1 MVTNPNLCNQ
11 TAASRSIKQVLDLVK
26 MTIDPVCPPLPV
38 EDWTDEHVVSRVLQ
52 GEVLLFEVLMR
63 RHNQRI
69 YRAIRSILWDDS
81 ECEDVMQ
88 ETYVRAFEH
97 LAQFEG
103 RAKFSTWLTR
113 IAVNE
118 SIKRSIAR
126 RKIDPL
132 DIDDSDADLDALLAS
147 DKNAPSP
154 ETSAARVELAALL
167 EDSLLALPPAYR
179 TVLMLR
185 DIEEMSTSE
194 TAEVL
199 AITDT
204 NVKVRLHRAHELL
217 RTELMTRAG
226 ASSPQAF
233 MFPATRCNR
242 VVDAVFH
249 RLNLGR

>member
-1 MVTNPNLCNQ
+1 MTTANP
-11 TAASRSIKQVLDLVK
+11 AI
-26 MTIDPVCPPLPV
+26 PLPV
-38 EDWTDEHVVSRVLQ
+38 EDWTDEHVVQRVLQ
-52 GEVLLFEVLMR
+52 GELLLFEVLMR

-69 YRAIRSILWDDS
+69 YRAIRSILRDDS

-126 RKIDPL
+126 GRLDPIDRE
-132 DIDDSDADLDALLAS
+132 DSDGDHEAMLVTDEAT
-147 DKNAPSP
+147 PSP
-154 ETSAARVELAALL
+154 ESNAARSELAALL
-167 EDSLLALPPAYR
+167 ENSILALPPAYR
-179 TVLMLR
+179 TVLVLR
-185 DIEEMSTSE
+185 DLEEMSTSE
-194 TAEVL
+194 TAQAL
-199 AITDT
+199 SISDT

-217 RTELMTRAG
+217 RTELMSRAG
-226 ASSPQAF
+226 ASGPQAF
-233 MFPATRCNR
+233 TFPAIRCNR

-249 RLNLGR
+249 RLNLKP

>member
-1 MVTNPNLCNQ
+1 
-11 TAASRSIKQVLDLVK
+11 
-26 MTIDPVCPPLPV
+26 MTTTDPACPPLPV
-38 EDWTDEHVVSRVLQ
+38 QDWTDERVVTRVLQ

-69 YRAIRSILWDDS
+69 YRAIRSILHDDS

-126 RKIDPL
+126 ARLHPFEE
-132 DIDDSDADLDALLAS
+132 DLDEDHKPMVATMSAS
-147 DKNAPSP
+147 DQSAPSP
-154 ETSAARVELAALL
+154 EASAARVELAALL
-167 EDSLLALPPAYR
+167 EESILALPSAYR

-194 TAEVL
+194 TAEAL
-199 AITDT
+199 DLTDT

-226 ASSPQAF
+226 VSGSLSF

-242 VVDAVFH
+242 VVDAVLH
-249 RLNLGR
+249 RLNFNR

>member
-1 MVTNPNLCNQ
+1 
-11 TAASRSIKQVLDLVK
+11 VLDFAM
-26 MTIDPVCPPLPV
+26 MTIDSACPPPPV
-38 EDWTDEHVVSRVLQ
+38 EDWTDEHVVTRVLQ

-69 YRAIRSILWDDS
+69 YRAIRSILRDDS
-81 ECEDVMQ
+81 ECEDLMQ

-118 SIKRSIAR
+118 SIKRSTAR
-126 RKIDPL
+126 GKLDPL
-132 DIDDSDADLDALLAS
+132 EIEDPEGNPQAMLAS
-147 DKNAPSP
+147 DQNTPSP
-154 ETSAARVELAALL
+154 ELNAARGELAAVL
-167 EDSLLALPPAYR
+167 EDSILALPPAYR
-179 TVLMLR
+179 AVIMLR

-194 TAEVL
+194 TAEAL

-226 ASSPQAF
+226 ASGPQAF
-233 MFPATRCNR
+233 VFQAPRCNR
-242 VVDAVFH
+242 VVDAVFQ
-249 RLNLGR
+249 RLNLKS

>member
-1 MVTNPNLCNQ
+1 
-11 TAASRSIKQVLDLVK
+11 VLDFV
-26 MTIDPVCPPLPV
+26 MTTTDPACPPLPV
-38 EDWTDEHVVSRVLQ
+38 EDWTDERVVARVLQ

-69 YRAIRSILWDDS
+69 YRAIRRILWDDS

-103 RAKFSTWLTR
+103 RARFSTWLTR

-118 SIKRSIAR
+118 SIKRSVAR

-132 DIDDSDADLDALLAS
+132 HEDSDGDLEILLAS
-147 DKNAPSP
+147 DQNTPSP

-167 EDSLLALPPAYR
+167 EDSILALPPVYR

-185 DIEEMSTSE
+185 DIEERSTSE

-226 ASSPQAF
+226 ATSPQAF

-249 RLNLGR
+249 RLNLSR

>member
-1 MVTNPNLCNQ
+1 M
-11 TAASRSIKQVLDLVK
+11 
-26 MTIDPVCPPLPV
+26 MTIDSACPPPPV
-38 EDWTDEHVVSRVLQ
+38 EDWTDEHVVTRVLQ

-69 YRAIRSILWDDS
+69 YRAIRSILRDDS
-81 ECEDVMQ
+81 ECEDLMQ

-118 SIKRSIAR
+118 AIKRSTAR
-126 RKIDPL
+126 GKLDPL
-132 DIDDSDADLDALLAS
+132 EIEDSEGDSQAMLAS
-147 DKNAPSP
+147 DQNTPSP
-154 ETSAARVELAALL
+154 EINAARGELAALL
-167 EDSLLALPPAYR
+167 EDLILALPAAFR
-179 TVLMLR
+179 AVIMLR

-226 ASSPQAF
+226 AAGPQAF
-233 MFPATRCNR
+233 TFPATRCNR
-242 VVDAVFH
+242 VVEGVFL
-249 RLNLGR
+249 RLNLKS